1 MPVENNH
8 EGFNDLKNKD
18 ETKRLGNSKERARD
32 ASLLFVNPNI
42 YLVYYISKVHNSTIY
57 DSSTADNCQ

>member
-32 ASLLFVNPNI
+32 ASLHFINLNI
-42 YLVYYISKVHNSTIY
+42 YLVYFISKVYHSTIY
-57 DSSTADNCQ
+57 GT